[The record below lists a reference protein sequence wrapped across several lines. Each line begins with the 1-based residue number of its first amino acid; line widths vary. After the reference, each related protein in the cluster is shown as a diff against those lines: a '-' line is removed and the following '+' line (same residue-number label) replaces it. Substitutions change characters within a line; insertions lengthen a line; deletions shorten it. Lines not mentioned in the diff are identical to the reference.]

1 MTDET
6 TTNTNDLFAMLDR
19 FERPT
24 AEEIRSALADALA
37 NLDQFTEQF
46 RELRSTVISLKN
58 DKEWSNTQRD
68 RAITQQRHY
77 LGQFEGARDLL
88 TRERQF
94 LQPLLERE
102 HMTSDKFEFD
112 SPQVE
117 CYLEI
122 AYRAGILA
130 GQHAEAHRLAVE
142 VDTYRNGA
150 REKFDEVAR
159 ELRTIEGNFPD
170 PISIPEAVARAIR
183 SVRPSV
189 HSLDPRL
196 SEFWEKLHDLAKRQA
211 GFCEVYDQMCE
222 ALGTPEVPFQTKSGS
237 VTVSVTV
244 AVEVPVSVAPVDEH
258 GSAEYDLD
266 SSDILDAMDN
276 ISSYDLD
283 WEIVDEDLEW
293 D

>member
-1 MTDET
+1 MTDEM
-6 TTNTNDLFAMLDR
+6 NTEKQDLFTMLERFDR
-19 FERPT
+19 PQQDELR
-24 AEEIRSALADALA
+24 ASLADALS
-37 NLDQFTEQF
+37 NLDEFHTKF
-46 RELRSTVISLKN
+46 MDLRSTVIALRN
-58 DKEWSNTQRD
+58 DKNWADTQRD
-68 RAITQQRHY
+68 RALTQQRHY
-77 LGQFEGARDLL
+77 IGQFEGTRNLL

-142 VDTYRNGA
+142 VDDYRSGA
-150 REKFDEVAR
+150 RDKFDEVAR
-159 ELRTIEGNFPD
+159 ELRTPEGNYPD
-170 PISIPEAVARAIR
+170 PVSIPEAVGKAILA
-183 SVRPSV
+183 VRPSV

-196 SEFWEKLHDLAKRQA
+196 SEFWERLHELAKRRS

-222 ALGTPEVPFQTKSGS
+222 ALGTPEVPFQTKSGT
-237 VTVSVTV
+237 VTVRVEV
-244 AVEVPVSVAPVDEH
+244 DVEVPISEAPVDEH

-266 SSDILDAMDN
+266 SSDVMDALDS
-276 ISSYDLD
+276 ISSYDLS